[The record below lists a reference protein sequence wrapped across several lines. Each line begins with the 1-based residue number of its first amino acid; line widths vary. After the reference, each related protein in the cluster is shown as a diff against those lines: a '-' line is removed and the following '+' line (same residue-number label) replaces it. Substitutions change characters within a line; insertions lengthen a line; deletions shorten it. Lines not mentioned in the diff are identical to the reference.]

1 MHPGRAGNATPL
13 PHGSKP
19 IIHTGSCSRDAD
31 CTPGRVGSMLPVGDA
46 EAPATTAAV
55 SMEVEQGAT
64 SQAGSSFRRR
74 LLSCSAS
81 TAPVAA

>member
-1 MHPGRAGNATPL
+1 
-13 PHGSKP
+13 
-19 IIHTGSCSRDAD
+19 
-31 CTPGRVGSMLPVGDA
+31 MLPVGDA

-81 TAPVAA
+81 TAPIAA